1 MIEILQRKIGGGVFF
16 SLTIIFSF
24 SKTIK
29 RRATTYA
36 ILISE
41 ILWAAIRLL
50 VGADNENQLET
61 LISCSVVL
69 VVMKFSPRRI
79 YELLVS
85 GIQIYATYNV
95 QNYLEMF

>member
-1 MIEILQRKIGGGVFF
+1 MSIYLFLLKK
-16 SLTIIFSF
+16 
-24 SKTIK
+24 KTYK

-85 GIQIYATYNV
+85 AIQIYATYNV
-95 QNYLEMF
+95 